1 MRSRSRLIAAALIG
15 CLALPAQLP
24 AEAAAAPAPAAVAS
38 PLAALIPDAQALSA
52 AAAGLPAD
60 PGRAA
65 EQLVDKVFGPDDR
78 IAVAAT
84 GELLRRAGLPLVSAA
99 GPVVAMPAGLAVI
112 STPVD
117 VELLPGLTR
126 SVRSGTEYTPLQ
138 LAQTLTYLGT
148 ASGNPMTGTDV
159 VHVLAQWGKD
169 AAAPAE
175 SVTAGAAVRA
185 LARARGQLLVPAA
198 MVDQATLALVA
209 GHAQSPSRQQASA
222 LNAPGRLTGVDPLT
236 FVLMVAHTAGLVTDH
251 PQVVPAGQG
260 LRGAAPG
267 PCSEL
272 KAMPD
277 EGKAVVKK
285 QLRDDVKIAAGQ
297 VAKNVDEE
305 ALGHVFDQAFDG
317 YDKGTDVVATA
328 LLLAGARLDL
338 VASPPTTHFRHESGD
353 TSKDVWFVAQATF
366 DGPLA
371 QQRLDC
377 WALAGI
383 EVPPD
388 GPLNGYRV
396 RWEIFNGLPVLQA
409 KKSDTDKVLHGS
421 LTQQGVATLM
431 MFPRTEARP
440 PRPGESVPE
449 KFTENLVIASLDK
462 DDFPFKLSDLVGLA
476 DGVGP
481 AALSKAWD
489 IAVAWMQKIGLPSRR
504 LRYQVS
510 FHAGDPYVITSHT
523 TMEIFGFAS
532 VGLDADLYSCTGPG
546 GPWKGTVTLSG
557 SAEAILQYVGKMV
570 GAKGATS
577 GSVDFPMN
585 FTLNPGSSQAQ
596 HVPFGKDLGLTIALD
611 PDRVDE
617 VEHPQSTN
625 DNWDLL
631 TGNAVV
637 GEGSYLSGGVDLR
650 ELGSSAAAGMVQ
662 NPEYAVV
669 AAIRDSRC
677 PGSSYWD
684 DRFDDD

>member
-1 MRSRSRLIAAALIG
+1 MGTRSEITPTDAFYRIDINTLPPDIAADGWHLEIDGLVDQPAAMTLQDLQEWPAVSQYITLSCISNPIGGDLISTALWTGVRLKDLLEQIG
-15 CLALPAQLP
+15 LQADARALRIEAQDGFYETVVMDDLMDERTLLVYAMNGEPLP
-24 AEAAAAPAPAAVAS
+24 AEHGFPA
-38 PLAALIPDAQALSA
+38 
-52 AAAGLPAD
+52 
-60 PGRAA
+60 R
-65 EQLVDKVFGPDDR
+65 
-78 IAVAAT
+78 
-84 GELLRRAGLPLVSAA
+84 LL
-99 GPVVAMPAGLAVI
+99 
-112 STPVD
+112 T
-117 VELLPGLTR
+117 PGLYGFVGATKWL
-126 SVRSGTEYTPLQ
+126 VR
-138 LAQTLTYLGT
+138 
-148 ASGNPMTGTDV
+148 M
-159 VHVLAQWGKD
+159 
-169 AAAPAE
+169 
-175 SVTAGAAVRA
+175 
-185 LARARGQLLVPAA
+185 
-198 MVDQATLALVA
+198 QATSYAEGAYWTKRGWATDAPILT
-209 GHAQSPSRQQASA
+209 QSRIDTPR
-222 LNAPGRLTGVDPLT
+222 
-236 FVLMVAHTAGLVTDH
+236 GLST
-251 PQVVPAGQG
+251 
-260 LRGAAPG
+260 
-267 PCSEL
+267 
-272 KAMPD
+272 
-277 EGKAVVKK
+277 
-285 QLRDDVKIAAGQ
+285 IAAGQ

-449 KFTENLVIASLDK
+449 KLTENLVIASLDK
-462 DDFPFKLSDLVGLA
+462 DDFPFKLSDLVGLTG
-476 DGVGP
+476 GVGS

-489 IAVAWMQKIGLPSRR
+489 IAVAWMQKVGLPSRR

-557 SAEAILQYVGKMV
+557 SAEAILQYAGKLV

-650 ELGSSAAAGMVQ
+650 ELGSSAAAGMVR

-669 AAIRDSRC
+669 AAIRDPRC